1 MTPVTVG
8 FVFIV
13 SYLFIVFI
21 YCIYDLT
28 TQVAFVVAPL
38 VPRIS
43 TGVGNMGFEIR
54 WGSKGGGLIAFP
66 VSSFPPPS
74 PARLKM
80 FQSEINVLQ
89 SIKVFD

>member
-54 WGSKGGGLIAFP
+54 WGSKGGGANRFSCVFL
-66 VSSFPPPS
+66 PPS
-74 PARLKM
+74 LPRKT
-80 FQSEINVLQ
+80 Q
-89 SIKVFD
+89 KVSK